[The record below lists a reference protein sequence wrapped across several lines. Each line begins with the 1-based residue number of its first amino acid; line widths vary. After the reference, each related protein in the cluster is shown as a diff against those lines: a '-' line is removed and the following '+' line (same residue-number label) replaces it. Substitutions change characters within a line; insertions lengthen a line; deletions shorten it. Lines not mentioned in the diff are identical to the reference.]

1 MRLLLGVLAAALC
14 CAEATAQ
21 TSLPSSILKGLQIC
35 GAVEDT
41 SQRLTCFDVLTKSL
55 PEQDAE
61 TADSGKWNVRTTRS
75 PIDDST
81 NVFLELSGE
90 RGIEDQYGRD
100 AEISLHVACRE
111 NTTSAYLV
119 FGGHF
124 MSDIQ
129 GFGRVTYRI
138 DQQKAQTRNF
148 TESTDHEALGLW
160 NGGSAIPWVKSMFGA
175 KRMYVEA
182 TPFSESRVSDFL
194 PISGI
199 ENAITPLREA
209 CRW

>member
-1 MRLLLGVLAAALC
+1 MRLFVGILAAALFS
-14 CAEATAQ
+14 AETAAQ
-21 TSLPSSILKGLQIC
+21 TSLPSSILKGMQIC
-35 GAVEDT
+35 SKVEDT
-41 SQRLTCFDVLTKSL
+41 TQRLTCFDVLAKSL
-55 PEQDAE
+55 PEPDAD
-61 TADSGKWNVRTTRS
+61 TADTGKWSVRTSTS
-75 PIDDST
+75 PIDDSI
-81 NVFLELSGE
+81 NVYLEISGE
-90 RGIEDQYGRD
+90 RGIRDQYGRN
-100 AEISLHVACRE
+100 AEISLHIACRE

-138 DQQKAQTRNF
+138 DQQKAQFKSF

-182 TPFSESRVSDFL
+182 TPFSESSVSDFL
-194 PISGI
+194 PIAGI